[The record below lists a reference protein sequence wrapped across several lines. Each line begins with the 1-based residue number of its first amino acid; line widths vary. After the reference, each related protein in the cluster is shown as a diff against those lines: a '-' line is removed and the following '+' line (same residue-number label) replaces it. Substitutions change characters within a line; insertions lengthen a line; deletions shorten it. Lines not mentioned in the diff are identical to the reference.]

1 MTGKNMSKNLSK
13 SKYLSGLQ
21 CEKRLWLE
29 INDPDKASEAPEYQ
43 KRLFEQGK
51 EVGITARSYFGEG
64 YLINTDRSKIYNC
77 VGETQN
83 AIARGK
89 SIIFE
94 GTFFHDN
101 TFVMANII
109 KKNKDES
116 WDIIEVKSAISIKDE
131 YIPDLAVQKY
141 VLEGSGLKIN
151 GTWIM
156 YINRKC
162 VYPDLSNLF
171 VIKDVSDRVE
181 EKIHEVSGNITTFK
195 DVIKFE
201 NEPKILIGPHCN
213 SPYACPFKEY
223 CWQNVGNRTVFN
235 IPKLDYNKKIE
246 LRERGI
252 ILLEQLPNDYPLTD
266 VQRKYINWIFN
277 GQTEIDHVGI
287 RKKLSKLE
295 YPLHFLDFETDSS
308 AIPRFNGTRPFDKI
322 PFQYSCYIMYK
333 NRDIEHFEYI
343 HLDQTDPRLP
353 LLESLVKNIKQKG
366 SVVVY
371 YAPFEREVLTSLAK
385 SFPEHSLQLTSIT
398 NRLWDQFDIFKRYY
412 KHPDFRNSNS
422 LKSVLPVLIP
432 ELSYKELAVG
442 EGNQAQLVWNLMIR
456 TKNEVDKNQMIEDLR
471 AYCKMD
477 TLAMVEI
484 HKLLKNIV

>member
-1 MTGKNMSKNLSK
+1 MSKNLSK

-29 INDPDKASEAPEYQ
+29 INAPGKASETTEYQ
-43 KRLFEQGK
+43 KRLFDQGK
-51 EVGITARSYFGEG
+51 EVGIMARSYFSEG
-64 YLINTDRSKIYNC
+64 YLINTDRSKIYHC
-77 VGETQN
+77 VEETHDSIDRGE
-83 AIARGK
+83 

-94 GTFFHDN
+94 GTFFYDN
-101 TFVMANII
+101 TFVMADII
-109 KKNKDES
+109 RKNKDES
-116 WDIIEVKSAISIKDE
+116 WDIIEVKSATSIKDE
-131 YIPDLAVQKY
+131 YITDLAVQRY
-141 VLEGSGLKIN
+141 ILEGSGLKIN
-151 GTWIM
+151 KTWIM
-156 YINRKC
+156 YINREC
-162 VYPDLSNLF
+162 VCPDLSNLF
-171 VIKDVSDRVE
+171 VRKDVSDRVE
-181 EKIHEVSGNITTFK
+181 EKIHEVSGNIARFK
-195 DVIKFE
+195 DVIKLE
-201 NEPKILIGPHCN
+201 NEPEILIGPHCN
-213 SPYACPFKEY
+213 SPYVCPFKEY

-246 LRERGI
+246 LRESGI

-266 VQRKYINWIFN
+266 VQRKYINWIVN

-308 AIPRFNGTRPFDKI
+308 AIPRLLGTRPFEKI
-322 PFQYSCYIMYK
+322 PFQYSCHIMYK
-333 NRDIEHFEYI
+333 NGDIEHFEYV

-353 LLESLVKNIKQKG
+353 LAESLVNCTRKSG
-366 SVVVY
+366 SIIVY

-385 SFPEHSLQLTSIT
+385 AFPEHVEDINSIT
-398 NRLWDQFDIFKRYY
+398 FRLWDQLDIFKRYY
-412 KHPDFRNSNS
+412 KHPDFGNSNS

-432 ELSYKELAVG
+432 ELSYEELAVG
-442 EGNQAQLVWNLMIR
+442 EGNQAQWVWNLMIR
-456 TKNEVDKNQMIEDLR
+456 TENKVDKNQMIEDLR